1 MELNLDKVTKGNKKS
16 WYSYSIDKR
25 QIREKSWALSEKK
38 KKKKETTRDCLLGIW
53 KRSRHSWTFLPKS
66 STANSLATLP
76 KLERTKADTGRRK
89 NCPLQKIETT

>member
-38 KKKKETTRDCLLGIW
+38 KKKRKPQEIVYLGYGKGRGIPG
-53 KRSRHSWTFLPKS
+53 HSCPNLQQQ
-66 STANSLATLP
+66 TA
-76 KLERTKADTGRRK
+76 
-89 NCPLQKIETT
+89 

>member
-38 KKKKETTRDCLLGIW
+38 KKKGNH
-53 KRSRHSWTFLPKS
+53 KRLFTWDMEKVEAFLDILAQIFNSKQPSHTAQVGEDKSRHWEEKELP
-66 STANSLATLP
+66 AT
-76 KLERTKADTGRRK
+76 E
-89 NCPLQKIETT
+89 N